1 LEFFNFLFP
10 RKFFLKSKNLPKHIA
25 IIMDGNGRWAKK
37 RLLPREAGHV
47 RGVNV
52 VKDVINLAKK
62 YNINSLT
69 LFAFSTENWTRP
81 KNEVLS
87 LLNLFDKSIDNE
99 KDKIESNNIKMK
111 FIGDL
116 SSLPSDL
123 QKKIIFIE
131 KKCEK
136 NNGMQLNI
144 AISYGGRSEI
154 VRAVNKFIKN
164 KKTKQNISETL
175 LSKNLDTHGLPEIDL
190 LIRTG
195 GEKRLSNFML
205 WQLAYSELFFTDAL
219 WPDFNEPIFIKALY
233 FFQTRKRRFGSLMDI

>member
-1 LEFFNFLFP
+1 
-10 RKFFLKSKNLPKHIA
+10 
-25 IIMDGNGRWAKK
+25 MDGNGRWAKK

-47 RGVNV
+47 KGVNV
-52 VKDVINLAKK
+52 VRDVINLTKK

-69 LFAFSTENWTRP
+69 LFAFSTENWARP

-87 LLNLFDKSIDNE
+87 LLNLFDRSIEDE
-99 KDKIESNNIKMK
+99 KINIESNNIKIK

-116 SSLPSDL
+116 ASLPCDL

-131 KKCEK
+131 KKCKK

-164 KKTKQNISETL
+164 SKVKQTISEEL
-175 LSKNLDTHGLPEIDL
+175 LSKKLDTHGLPEIDL

-205 WQLAYSELFFTDAL
+205 WQLAYSELFFTDTL
-219 WPDFNEPIFIKALY
+219 WPDFNESIFINALY
-233 FFQTRKRRFGSLMDI
+233 FYQTRKRRFGLLRDI

>member
-1 LEFFNFLFP
+1 
-10 RKFFLKSKNLPKHIA
+10 
-25 IIMDGNGRWAKK
+25 MDGNGRWAKK

-205 WQLAYSELFFTDAL
+205 WQLAYAELFFTDCL
-219 WPDFNEPIFIKALY
+219 WPDFDESTFINALY
-233 FFQTRKRRFGSLMDI
+233 FFQTRNRRFGTLMDI

>member
-1 LEFFNFLFP
+1 MAD
-10 RKFFLKSKNLPKHIA
+10 KNQLIPKHIA

>member
-1 LEFFNFLFP
+1 
-10 RKFFLKSKNLPKHIA
+10 
-25 IIMDGNGRWAKK
+25 MDGNGRWAKK

-47 RGVNV
+47 KGVNV
-52 VKDVINLAKK
+52 VKDVINLTKK
-62 YNINSLT
+62 YNIDSLT
-69 LFAFSTENWTRP
+69 LFAFSTENWARP

-87 LLNLFDKSIDNE
+87 LLNLFDRSIDDE
-99 KDKIESNNIKMK
+99 KDKIEYNNIKIR

-116 SSLPSDL
+116 AFLPTDL
-123 QKKIIFIE
+123 QKKIIYIE
-131 KKCEK
+131 KKCKK

-164 KKTKQNISETL
+164 AKAKQSISEEL
-175 LSKNLDTHGLPEIDL
+175 LSKKLDTYGLPEIDL

-219 WPDFNEPIFIKALY
+219 WPDFNESIFINALY

>member
-1 LEFFNFLFP
+1 
-10 RKFFLKSKNLPKHIA
+10 
-25 IIMDGNGRWAKK
+25 MDGNGRWAKK

-47 RGVNV
+47 KGVNAV
-52 VKDVINLAKK
+52 RNVINLAKK

-69 LFAFSTENWTRP
+69 LFAFSTENWRRP
-81 KNEVLS
+81 KNEVAS
-87 LLNLFDKSIDNE
+87 LLALFDKSIDSE
-99 KDKIESNNIKMK
+99 KDKIESSNIRIK

-116 SSLPSDL
+116 ATLPSNL
-123 QKKIIFIE
+123 QKKIIYIE
-131 KKCEK
+131 KKCKK

-154 VRAVNKFIKN
+154 VRAVNKFIENAKGMQ
-164 KKTKQNISETL
+164 TISEES
-175 LSKNLDTHGLPEIDL
+175 LSKKLDTYGLPEIDL

-205 WQLAYSELFFTDAL
+205 WQLAYAELFFTESL
-219 WPDFNEPIFIKALY
+219 WPDFNESIFISALY

>member
-1 LEFFNFLFP
+1 
-10 RKFFLKSKNLPKHIA
+10 
-25 IIMDGNGRWAKK
+25 MDGNGRWAKK

>member
-1 LEFFNFLFP
+1 
-10 RKFFLKSKNLPKHIA
+10 
-25 IIMDGNGRWAKK
+25 MDGNGRWAKK

-52 VKDVINLAKK
+52 VKDVINLSKK

-69 LFAFSTENWTRP
+69 LFAFSTENWRRP
-81 KNEVLS
+81 KNEVFS
-87 LLNLFDKSIDNE
+87 LLALFDRSIDDE
-99 KDKIESNNIKMK
+99 KDKIESNNIKIK

-116 SSLPSDL
+116 ASLPPDL
-123 QKKIIFIE
+123 QKKIIYIE
-131 KKCEK
+131 KKCVK

-154 VRAVNKFIKN
+154 VRAVNKYIKN
-164 KKTKQNISETL
+164 TKGNKAISEEL
-175 LSKNLDTHGLPEIDL
+175 LSNKLDTYGLPEIDL

-219 WPDFNEPIFIKALY
+219 WPDFDESIFIKALH

>member
-1 LEFFNFLFP
+1 LKLFNLLFFQ
-10 RKFFLKSKNLPKHIA
+10 KIFLKPKNLPKHIA

-47 RGVNV
+47 KGVNA
-52 VKDVINLAKK
+52 VKNVINLAKK

-69 LFAFSTENWTRP
+69 LFAFSTENWRRP
-81 KNEVLS
+81 KNEVAS
-87 LLNLFDKSIDNE
+87 LLALFDKSIDSE
-99 KDKIESNNIKMK
+99 KDKIESSNIRIK

-116 SSLPSDL
+116 ATLPSNL
-123 QKKIIFIE
+123 QKKIIYIE
-131 KKCEK
+131 KKCKK

-164 KKTKQNISETL
+164 ANGMQTISEES
-175 LSKNLDTHGLPEIDL
+175 LSKKLDTYGLPEIDL

-205 WQLAYSELFFTDAL
+205 WQLAYAELFFTESL
-219 WPDFNEPIFIKALY
+219 WPDFNESIFIKALH

>member
-1 LEFFNFLFP
+1 
-10 RKFFLKSKNLPKHIA
+10 
-25 IIMDGNGRWAKK
+25 MDGNGRWAKK

-47 RGVNV
+47 KGVHV
-52 VKDVINLAKK
+52 VKNIIGLAKK

-87 LLNLFDKSIDNE
+87 LLNLFDRSIDNE
-99 KDKIESNNIKMK
+99 KDKIKSNNIKIK

-123 QKKIIFIE
+123 QKKITSVE
-131 KKCEK
+131 KKCKK

-154 VRAVNKFIKN
+154 VRAANKFINNEKT
-164 KKTKQNISETL
+164 KKTISEKL

-205 WQLAYSELFFTDAL
+205 WQLAYSELYFTDAL
-219 WPDFNEPIFIKALY
+219 WPDFDESIFTNALY

>member
-1 LEFFNFLFP
+1 
-10 RKFFLKSKNLPKHIA
+10 
-25 IIMDGNGRWAKK
+25 MDGNGRWAKK

-47 RGVNV
+47 KGVNV
-52 VKDVINLAKK
+52 VRDVINLTKK

-69 LFAFSTENWTRP
+69 LFAFSTENWARP

-87 LLNLFDKSIDNE
+87 LLNLFDRSIEDE
-99 KDKIESNNIKMK
+99 KINIESNNIKIK

-116 SSLPSDL
+116 ASLPSDL

-131 KKCEK
+131 KKCKK

-164 KKTKQNISETL
+164 SKAKQTISEEL
-175 LSKNLDTHGLPEIDL
+175 LSKKLDTYGLPEIDL

-205 WQLAYSELFFTDAL
+205 WQLAYSELFFTDTL
-219 WPDFNEPIFIKALY
+219 WPDFNESIFINALY
-233 FFQTRKRRFGSLMDI
+233 FYQTRKRRFGLLRDI

>member
-1 LEFFNFLFP
+1 LKLFNLLFSQ
-10 RKFFLKSKNLPKHIA
+10 KIFLKPKNLPKHIA

-52 VKDVINLAKK
+52 VKDVINLSKK

-69 LFAFSTENWTRP
+69 LFAFSTENWRRP
-81 KNEVLS
+81 KNEVFS
-87 LLNLFDKSIDNE
+87 LLALFDRSIDDE
-99 KDKIESNNIKMK
+99 KDKIESNNIKIK

-116 SSLPSDL
+116 ASLPPDL
-123 QKKIIFIE
+123 QKKIIYIE
-131 KKCEK
+131 KKCVK

-154 VRAVNKFIKN
+154 VRAVNKYIKN
-164 KKTKQNISETL
+164 TKGNKAISEEL
-175 LSKNLDTHGLPEIDL
+175 LSNKLDTYGLPEIDL

-219 WPDFNEPIFIKALY
+219 WPDFDESIFIKALH